1 MTDANVLGF
10 IGLGVGRA
18 EVKRPEWSQTRRLT
32 AEGRQQRG

>member
-18 EVKRPEWSQTRRLT
+18 EVKRPEWLPHVR
-32 AEGRQQRG
+32 